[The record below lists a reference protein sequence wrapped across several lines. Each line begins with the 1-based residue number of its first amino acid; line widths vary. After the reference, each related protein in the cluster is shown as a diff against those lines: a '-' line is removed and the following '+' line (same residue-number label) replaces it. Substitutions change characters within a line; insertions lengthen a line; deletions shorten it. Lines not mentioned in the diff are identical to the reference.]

1 MFRRKQNWFYDWSWT
16 PVSGCWPAPNSP
28 GCANCWP
35 MRWLN
40 SHTWKVET
48 VYSEAITKE
57 AKRARRKWTGY
68 LTALRE
74 GDEMWNRLTHPGVE
88 NPALGPGKPN
98 LIAVVYQGDLFVEAW
113 VKGELVKRPKKDIDR
128 VCATIAVSKHIGLL
142 LTKYTPQMAAYF
154 DELDP
159 RTVRVWKPKLW
170 LGFSAENQEC
180 FDRRWSDIRPFA
192 EAGWF
197 VYVVIAPMLAPV
209 TLPPD
214 FLALGRRT
222 WVVCYGEC
230 EQVPPEECRP
240 METDWAREVRDQ
252 CRAAGIPFFIRKMHS
267 GAYVPPDLHI
277 REFPSWPYC
286 RS

>member
-1 MFRRKQNWFYDWSWT
+1 MAARKPNWFWDFSWT
-16 PVSGCWPAPNSP
+16 PVSGCCPAPNSP

-35 MRWLN
+35 MKWNN
-40 SHTWKVET
+40 SHTHPTET
-48 VYSEAITKE
+48 VYTYAVTKE
-57 AKRARRKWTGY
+57 AKRGRRKWTGI
-68 LTALRE
+68 LTALRD
-74 GDEMWNRLTHPGVE
+74 GDEMWNLPLTHPGVE

-98 LIAVVYQGDLFVEAW
+98 LISVVYQGDLFVEAR
-113 VKGELVKRPKKDIDR
+113 VKGQLRKRPKKDIDR

-197 VYVVIAPMLAPV
+197 VYVVIAPMLGSV
-209 TLPPD
+209 ILPPD
-214 FLALGRRT
+214 FLALGK
-222 WVVCYGEC
+222 WVICYGEC
-230 EQVPPEECRP
+230 EQINRDECRP
-240 METDWAREVRDQ
+240 MDADWARAVLKQ
-252 CRAAGIPFFIRKMHS
+252 CRAAGIPFFMRAMHT
-267 GAYVPPDLHI
+267 GAYVPPDLQI
-277 REFPSWPYC
+277 REFPSWP
-286 RS
+286 